1 MGKDRPETQKSL
13 RALPGRNTGL
23 RACWMLLMGG
33 VLLTAMAWGASSSPS
48 EKPKGTTDK
57 TAAANFVGS
66 ETCAGCHDEVSKGF
80 AGNPHEKAA
89 IQHNGVTVTCENCH
103 GAGKEHV
110 EGGGDKSKI
119 FNPAKATTKEVDA
132 RCLSCHR
139 GQHSNFERSQHAKAN
154 VSCVSCH
161 SVHSGEDKEHLLKT
175 SEPKLCLQCHTETKP
190 QFAMPFH
197 HKVEEGLIKCNDC
210 HDPHGTFQANNLKT
224 TADKNAICTKCHT
237 DTRGPFVFEHP
248 VVKSEGCMACHTPHG
263 SQNARL
269 LNVPNINSLC
279 KQCHSPMAAGNI
291 HGAGQGSSVATSCV
305 DCHTMVHG
313 SNVSQAF
320 IR

>member
-1 MGKDRPETQKSL
+1 MRKVRPVTHFSH
-13 RALPGRNTGL
+13 RALLHGFTAI
-23 RACWMLLMGG
+23 RACW
-33 VLLTAMAWGASSSPS
+33 VLLLGGLMLPMVAQG
-48 EKPKGTTDK
+48 
-57 TAAANFVGS
+57 AANPPQNEPAKDAATTSFVGT
-66 ETCAGCHDEVSKGF
+66 ETCAGCHDEVAKGF
-80 AGNPHEKAA
+80 AGNLHEKAA
-89 IQHNGVTVTCENCH
+89 VMHHGVSVSCENCH

-110 EGGGDKSKI
+110 DGGGDKTKI
-119 FNPAKATTKEVDA
+119 FNPATASPAEVDK

-139 GQHSNFERSQHAKAN
+139 GQHPDFERSQHAKAN

-161 SVHSGEDKEHLLKT
+161 SVHAAQEKDHLLKAA
-175 SEPKLCLQCHTETKP
+175 EPKLCYQCHTELKP

-197 HKVEEGLIKCNDC
+197 HKVDEGLLKCNDC
-210 HDPHGTFQANNLKT
+210 HDVHGTFQANNLKT

-248 VVKSEGCMACHTPHG
+248 VVKAEGCMACHTPHG

-279 KQCHSPMAAGNI
+279 KQCHSSMAAGNI
-291 HGAGQGSSVATSCV
+291 HGAGPGSSSSLSCV